1 MPFSAPASVIAPD
14 GAVGKLAASF
24 YFVHLYFHA
33 FGVFL
38 HLSL

>member
-24 YFVHLYFHA
+24 YFVHLNFLA
-33 FGVFL
+33 FAVMGL
-38 HLSL
+38 